1 MITVYV
7 KAIGHLAEQASDG
20 TSVTLPQGA
29 CLQDLLN
36 ELGIRTEDVMLAF
49 INDGIARP
57 SSLLVP
63 ECRVHLSPFICG
75 G

>member
-1 MITVYV
+1 MIAVYV
-7 KAIGHLAEQASDG
+7 KAIGTLAERAPDG
-20 TSVTLPQGA
+20 IPVTLPRGA

-36 ELGIRTEDVMLAF
+36 KLDIKTEDVMLAF
-49 INDGIARP
+49 INGGIAKP
-57 SSLLVP
+57 SSPLIP